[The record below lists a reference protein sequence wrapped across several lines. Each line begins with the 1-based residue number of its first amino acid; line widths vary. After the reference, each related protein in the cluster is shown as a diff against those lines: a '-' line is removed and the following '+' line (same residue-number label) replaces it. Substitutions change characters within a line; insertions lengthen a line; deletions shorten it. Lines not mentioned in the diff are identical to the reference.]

1 MIAPLFEAEEMMF
14 SKSDQTEEYYT
25 NEKVYKRRKDILDST
40 FNHLSSVT
48 QKGDIQCS
56 LYSIVYPRQMQNQQ
70 SSYKYETAFSIVDLL
85 EDDFDQ
91 IHI

>member
-1 MIAPLFEAEEMMF
+1 MPTEKYTKPVYEKIVANFGSLMHMIAPLFEAEEMMF

-48 QKGDIQCS
+48 QKGDIQSS
-56 LYSIVYPRQMQNQQ
+56 LYSI
-70 SSYKYETAFSIVDLL
+70 I
-85 EDDFDQ
+85 
-91 IHI
+91 